1 MRTEDRDFLYTM
13 YNSKLVDEAIELTSS
28 MFSQDSF
35 DLLEK
40 HSNVIAEVELT
51 KKILDVASEG
61 RQVKDINIEVNPAR
75 VKEIMYEK
83 LHEKLAWI
91 FLSGAKHALENKLT
105 EDALEVEEQHF
116 TTDFRK
122 NLNFAVMFAFSDND
136 FSISIEEGAS
146 LFCERFNSL
155 LSKIDSAHEDIREIY
170 IDEFNKLCGVESIK
184 EVMKCGFA
192 TSEMKRYGYFHF
204 TDFESVEDAF
214 NQAKDALNYIP
225 WDKTKNVYKSVGGEI
240 VKTGETNR
248 FVTGTQEEILKAI
261 AEISDS
267 PYENPDGKDFPYW
280 CNGEV
285 VVLYVKNGYLTYVI
299 R

>member
-1 MRTEDRDFLYTM
+1 MKKEDRDFLYTM
-13 YNSKLVDEAIELTSS
+13 YNSKLVDEAIELTST

-40 HSNVIAEVELT
+40 HSHVIANNELT
-51 KKILDVASEG
+51 QKLKEAISKGE
-61 RQVKDINIEVNPAR
+61 EVSGIKVDAAR

-83 LHEKLAWI
+83 LHAKLAGI
-91 FLSGAKHALENKLT
+91 FLTGAKHALENKLT
-105 EDALEVEEQHF
+105 EDAIEVEVQHF
-116 TTDFRK
+116 PTDFRK

-146 LFCERFNSL
+146 LFCERFNNL
-155 LSKIDSAHEDIREIY
+155 LSKIDSVHKDIREIY
-170 IDEFNKLCGVESIK
+170 IDEFNKLCEVESIK
-184 EVMKCGFA
+184 EIMKCGFA

-225 WDKTKNVYKSVGGEI
+225 WDKTKNVYKSVGGEV

-248 FVTGTQEEILKAI
+248 FITGTQEEILKAI

>member
-1 MRTEDRDFLYTM
+1 MKKEDRDFLYTM
-13 YNSKLVDEAIELTSS
+13 YNSKLVDEAIELTST

-40 HSNVIAEVELT
+40 YSHVIANNELT
-51 KKILDVASEG
+51 QKLKEAISKGE
-61 RQVKDINIEVNPAR
+61 EVSGIKVDEAR

-83 LHEKLAWI
+83 LQYKLAWI
-91 FLSGAKHALENKLT
+91 FLTGAKHALENKLT
-105 EDALEVEEQHF
+105 EDAIEVEEQHF
-116 TTDFRK
+116 ATDFRK

-146 LFCERFNSL
+146 LFCERFNNL
-155 LSKIDSAHEDIREIY
+155 LSKIDSSHEDIRDIY
-170 IDEFNKLCGVESIK
+170 IDEIDKLCEVESIK
-184 EVMKCGFA
+184 EIMKCGFA

-225 WDKTKNVYKSVGGEI
+225 WDKTKNVYKSVGGEV

-248 FVTGTQEEILKAI
+248 FITGTQEEILKAI

>member
-1 MRTEDRDFLYTM
+1 MKKEDRDFLYKM
-13 YNSKLVDEAIELTSS
+13 YNSKLVDEAIELTST

-40 HSNVIAEVELT
+40 HSNVIANNELT
-51 KKILDVASEG
+51 QKLKEAISKGE
-61 RQVKDINIEVNPAR
+61 EVSGIKVDEAR

-83 LHEKLAWI
+83 LQYKLAWI
-91 FLSGAKHALENKLT
+91 FLTGAKHALENKLT
-105 EDALEVEEQHF
+105 EDAIEVEEQHF
-116 TTDFRK
+116 ATDFRK

-146 LFCERFNSL
+146 LFCERFNNL
-155 LSKIDSAHEDIREIY
+155 LSKIDSSHEDIRDIY
-170 IDEFNKLCGVESIK
+170 IDEIDKLCEVESIK
-184 EVMKCGFA
+184 EIMKCGFA

-225 WDKTKNVYKSVGGEI
+225 WDKTKNVYKSVGGEV

-248 FVTGTQEEILKAI
+248 FITGTQEEILKAI

>member
-1 MRTEDRDFLYTM
+1 MRTEDKDFLYKM

-40 HSNVIAEVELT
+40 HSYLIAKNEIVKKLKEAISKNEEVCSIKVDE
-51 KKILDVASEG
+51 
-61 RQVKDINIEVNPAR
+61 AR

-83 LHEKLAWI
+83 LHAKLSWI
-91 FLSGAKHALENKLT
+91 FLSGTKYALENNLT
-105 EDALEVEEQHF
+105 EDAIEVEEQHF
-116 TTDFRK
+116 ATDFRK

-136 FSISIEEGAS
+136 FSLSIEEGAR
-146 LFCERFNSL
+146 LFCERFNNL

-170 IDEFNKLCGVESIK
+170 IDEFNKLCEVESIK

-192 TSEMKRYGYFHF
+192 TSEMKSYGYFHF
-204 TDFESVEDAF
+204 SDFESVEYDF
-214 NQAKDALNYIP
+214 KKAKDSLKYIP

-248 FVTGTQEEILKAI
+248 FISGTREEILKAI

>member
-1 MRTEDRDFLYTM
+1 
-13 YNSKLVDEAIELTSS
+13 
-28 MFSQDSF
+28 
-35 DLLEK
+35 LLEK
-40 HSNVIAEVELT
+40 HSNVIANNELT
-51 KKILDVASEG
+51 QKLKEAISKGE
-61 RQVKDINIEVNPAR
+61 EVSGIKVDEAR

-83 LHEKLAWI
+83 LQYKLAWI
-91 FLSGAKHALENKLT
+91 FLTGAKHALENKLT
-105 EDALEVEEQHF
+105 EDAIEVEEQHF
-116 TTDFRK
+116 ATDFRK

-136 FSISIEEGAS
+136 FSLSIEEGAS
-146 LFCERFNSL
+146 LFCERFNNL
-155 LSKIDSAHEDIREIY
+155 LSKIDSSHEDIRDIY
-170 IDEFNKLCGVESIK
+170 IDEIDKLCEVESIK
-184 EVMKCGFA
+184 EIMKCGFA
-192 TSEMKRYGYFHF
+192 TSEMKRYGYYHF

-214 NQAKDALNYIP
+214 NQAKDALDYIP
-225 WDKTKNVYKSVGGEI
+225 WDKTKNVYKSVGGEV

-248 FVTGTQEEILKAI
+248 FITGTQEEILKAI